1 MSSFFKEIYFF
12 DSETEIE
19 FFYIDT
25 IVKKSKIENIY
36 NLVIESTVKSTKS
49 KLWKDIKSKKVFSEY
64 PYELNLTYIQN
75 LKELRNFKLV
85 SSALQTLE
93 KEPAEIFKSKK
104 VLIENKEQ
112 LNKFV
117 HKLCYN
123 DSYNQDTWQI
133 CMSISDLIQRYNQI
147 WEGIF

>member
-25 IVKKSKIENIY
+25 IVKKEKVENIF
-36 NLVIESTVKSTKS
+36 NLVIESTVKSVKS
-49 KLWKDIKSKKVFSEY
+49 KLWKDIISKKVFSEY
-64 PYELNLTYIQN
+64 PYELSLTYIQN
-75 LKELRNFKLV
+75 LKELRNFKLI

-93 KEPAEIFKSKK
+93 KEPAEIFKTKK
-104 VLIENKEQ
+104 VLIENKAQ

>member
-12 DSETEIE
+12 DSKTEIE

-25 IVKKSKIENIY
+25 IVKKEKAENSF
-36 NLVIESTVKSTKS
+36 NLVIESTVKSAKS
-49 KLWKDIKSKKVFSEY
+49 KLWKDIRGKKVFSEY
-64 PYELNLTYIQN
+64 PYELSLTYIQN
-75 LKELRNFKLV
+75 LKELRSFKLI

-93 KEPAEIFKSKK
+93 KEPAEIFKTKK
-104 VLIENKEQ
+104 VLIENKAQ

>member
-25 IVKKSKIENIY
+25 IVKKEKTENIL
-36 NLVIESTVKSTKS
+36 NLVIESTVKSAKS
-49 KLWKDIKSKKVFSEY
+49 KLWKDIRSKKVFSEY
-64 PYELNLTYIQN
+64 PYELSLTYIQN
-75 LKELRNFKLV
+75 LKELRSFKLI

-93 KEPAEIFKSKK
+93 KEPAEIFKTKK
-104 VLIENKEQ
+104 VLIENKAQ

-133 CMSISDLIQRYNQI
+133 CMSISDLMQRYNQI
-147 WEGIF
+147 WEDIF

>member
-25 IVKKSKIENIY
+25 IVKKEKAENSF
-36 NLVIESTVKSTKS
+36 NLVIESTVKSAKS
-49 KLWKDIKSKKVFSEY
+49 KLWKDIRSKKVFFEY
-64 PYELNLTYIQN
+64 PYELSLTYIQN
-75 LKELRNFKLV
+75 LKELRNFKLI

-93 KEPAEIFKSKK
+93 KEPAEIFKTKK
-104 VLIENKEQ
+104 VLIENKSQ

-123 DSYNQDTWQI
+123 DSYNQNTWQI

>member
-25 IVKKSKIENIY
+25 IVKKEKAENSF
-36 NLVIESTVKSTKS
+36 NLIIESIVKSAKS

-93 KEPAEIFKSKK
+93 KEPAEIFKTKK
-104 VLIENKEQ
+104 VLIENKAQ

-133 CMSISDLIQRYNQI
+133 CMSISDLMQRYNQI

>member
-25 IVKKSKIENIY
+25 IVKKSKIENSL
-36 NLVIESTVKSTKS
+36 NLVIESTVKSAKS
-49 KLWKDIKSKKVFSEY
+49 KLWKDVISKKVFSEY
-64 PYELNLTYIQN
+64 PYELSLTYIQN

-104 VLIENKEQ
+104 VLIENKAQ
-112 LNKFV
+112 LNRFI

-133 CMSISDLIQRYNQI
+133 CMSISDLIQRYNRI

>member
-1 MSSFFKEIYFF
+1 MSAFFKEIYFF
-12 DSETEIE
+12 NSETEIE

-25 IVKKSKIENIY
+25 IVKKEKAENSF
-36 NLVIESTVKSTKS
+36 NLVIESTVKSAKS
-49 KLWKDIKSKKVFSEY
+49 KLWKDIRNKKVFSEY
-64 PYELNLTYIQN
+64 PYELSLTYIQN
-75 LKELRNFKLV
+75 LKELRNFKLI

-93 KEPAEIFKSKK
+93 KEPAEIFKTKK
-104 VLIENKEQ
+104 VLIENKAQ

-133 CMSISDLIQRYNQI
+133 CMSVSDLIQRYNQI

>member
-12 DSETEIE
+12 DSKTEIE

-25 IVKKSKIENIY
+25 IVNKSKIENSF
-36 NLVIESTVKSTKS
+36 NLVIESTVKSAKS
-49 KLWKDIKSKKVFSEY
+49 KLWKDIRNKKVFSEY
-64 PYELNLTYIQN
+64 PYELSLTYIQN
-75 LKELRNFKLV
+75 LKELRNFKLI

-104 VLIENKEQ
+104 VLIENKAQ
-112 LNKFV
+112 LNKFI

>member
-25 IVKKSKIENIY
+25 IVKKEKTENSF
-36 NLVIESTVKSTKS
+36 NLVIESTVKSAKS
-49 KLWKDIKSKKVFSEY
+49 KLWKDIRNKKVFSEY
-64 PYELNLTYIQN
+64 PYELSLTYIQN
-75 LKELRNFKLV
+75 LKELRSFKLI

-93 KEPAEIFKSKK
+93 KEPAEIFKTKK
-104 VLIENKEQ
+104 VLIENKAQ

>member
-25 IVKKSKIENIY
+25 IVKKSKIENSL
-36 NLVIESTVKSTKS
+36 NLVIESTVKFAKS
-49 KLWKDIKSKKVFSEY
+49 KLWKDIRSKKVFSEY
-64 PYELNLTYIQN
+64 PYELSLTYIQN
-75 LKELRNFKLV
+75 LKELRNFKLI

-104 VLIENKEQ
+104 VLIENKTQ
-112 LNKFV
+112 LNKFI

>member
-25 IVKKSKIENIY
+25 IVKKEKAENIF
-36 NLVIESTVKSTKS
+36 NLVIESTVKSAKS
-49 KLWKDIKSKKVFSEY
+49 KLWKDIRSKKVFSEY
-64 PYELNLTYIQN
+64 PYELSLTYIQN
-75 LKELRNFKLV
+75 LKELRNFKLI

-93 KEPAEIFKSKK
+93 KEPAEIFKTKK
-104 VLIENKEQ
+104 VLIENKMQ

>member
-12 DSETEIE
+12 NSETEIE

-25 IVKKSKIENIY
+25 IVKKEKAENSF
-36 NLVIESTVKSTKS
+36 NLVIESTVKSAKS
-49 KLWKDIKSKKVFSEY
+49 KLWKDIRNKKVFSEY
-64 PYELNLTYIQN
+64 PYELSLTYIQN
-75 LKELRNFKLV
+75 LKELRNFKLI

-93 KEPAEIFKSKK
+93 KEPAEIFKTKK
-104 VLIENKEQ
+104 VLIENKAQ

-133 CMSISDLIQRYNQI
+133 CMSVSDLIQRYNQI

>member
-25 IVKKSKIENIY
+25 IVKKSKIENSL
-36 NLVIESTVKSTKS
+36 NLVIESTVKSAKS
-49 KLWKDIKSKKVFSEY
+49 KLWKDVRSKKVFSEY

-75 LKELRNFKLV
+75 LKELRNFKLI

-93 KEPAEIFKSKK
+93 KEPAERSADQRGEGERMRA
-104 VLIENKEQ
+104 VLHGAAAAAARGRGRRI
-112 LNKFV
+112 
-117 HKLCYN
+117 LCGR
-123 DSYNQDTWQI
+123 QPPQPGRI
-133 CMSISDLIQRYNQI
+133 
-147 WEGIF
+147 

>member
-12 DSETEIE
+12 DSKTEIE

-25 IVKKSKIENIY
+25 IIKKEKDKNSF
-36 NLVIESTVKSTKS
+36 NLVIESTVKSAKS
-49 KLWKDIKSKKVFSEY
+49 KLWKDVRSKKVFSEY

-75 LKELRNFKLV
+75 LKELRNFKLI

-93 KEPAEIFKSKK
+93 KEPVEIFKSKK
-104 VLIENKEQ
+104 VLIENEAQ
-112 LNKFV
+112 LNRFI

-133 CMSISDLIQRYNQI
+133 CMSISDLIQRYNRI

>member
-12 DSETEIE
+12 DSKTEIE

-25 IVKKSKIENIY
+25 IVKKEKAENSF
-36 NLVIESTVKSTKS
+36 NLVIESTVKSAKS
-49 KLWKDIKSKKVFSEY
+49 KLWKDIISKKVFSEY

-75 LKELRNFKLV
+75 LKELRSFKLI

-93 KEPAEIFKSKK
+93 KEPIEIFKTKK
-104 VLIENKEQ
+104 VLIENKAQ

>member
-12 DSETEIE
+12 DSKTEIE

-36 NLVIESTVKSTKS
+36 NLVIESTVKSAKS
-49 KLWKDIKSKKVFSEY
+49 KLWKDIRNKKVFSEY

-75 LKELRNFKLV
+75 LKELRNFKLI

-117 HKLCYN
+117 HTLCYN

>member
-25 IVKKSKIENIY
+25 IVKKEKAENSF
-36 NLVIESTVKSTKS
+36 NLVIESTVKSAKS
-49 KLWKDIKSKKVFSEY
+49 KLWKDIRSKKVFFEY
-64 PYELNLTYIQN
+64 PYELSLTYIQN
-75 LKELRNFKLV
+75 LKELRNFKLI

-93 KEPAEIFKSKK
+93 KEPAEIFKTKK
-104 VLIENKEQ
+104 VLIENKSQ

>member
-25 IVKKSKIENIY
+25 IVKKSKIENSY
-36 NLVIESTVKSTKS
+36 NLVIESIVKSAKS
-49 KLWKDIKSKKVFSEY
+49 KLWKDIRIKKVFSEY
-64 PYELNLTYIQN
+64 PYELSLTYIQN
-75 LKELRNFKLV
+75 LKELRNFKLI

-104 VLIENKEQ
+104 VLIENKTQ

-117 HKLCYN
+117 HALCYN

-133 CMSISDLIQRYNQI
+133 CISISDLIQRYNQI

>member
-25 IVKKSKIENIY
+25 IVKKEKAENSF
-36 NLVIESTVKSTKS
+36 NLVIESTVKSAKS
-49 KLWKDIKSKKVFSEY
+49 KLWKDIRGKKVFSEY
-64 PYELNLTYIQN
+64 PYELSLTYIQN
-75 LKELRNFKLV
+75 LKELRSFKLI

-93 KEPAEIFKSKK
+93 KEPAEIFKTKK
-104 VLIENKEQ
+104 VLIENKAQ

>member
-25 IVKKSKIENIY
+25 IVNKEKAENSF
-36 NLVIESTVKSTKS
+36 NLVIESTVKSAKS
-49 KLWKDIKSKKVFSEY
+49 KLWKDIISKKVFSEY
-64 PYELNLTYIQN
+64 PYELSLTYIQN
-75 LKELRNFKLV
+75 LKELRNFKLI

-93 KEPAEIFKSKK
+93 KEPAEIFKTKK
-104 VLIENKEQ
+104 VLIENKAQ

>member
-12 DSETEIE
+12 NSETEIE

-25 IVKKSKIENIY
+25 IVKKEKAENSF
-36 NLVIESTVKSTKS
+36 NLVIESTVKSAKS
-49 KLWKDIKSKKVFSEY
+49 KLWKDIRNKKVFSEY
-64 PYELNLTYIQN
+64 PYELSLTYIQN
-75 LKELRNFKLV
+75 LKELRNFKLI

-93 KEPAEIFKSKK
+93 KEPAEIFKTKK
-104 VLIENKEQ
+104 VLIENKAQ

>member
-25 IVKKSKIENIY
+25 IVKKEKAENSF
-36 NLVIESTVKSTKS
+36 NLVIESIVKSAKS
-49 KLWKDIKSKKVFSEY
+49 KLWKDIRNKKVFSEY
-64 PYELNLTYIQN
+64 PYELSLTYIQN
-75 LKELRNFKLV
+75 LKELRSFKLI

-93 KEPAEIFKSKK
+93 KEPVEIFKTKK
-104 VLIENKEQ
+104 VLIENKSQ

>member
-25 IVKKSKIENIY
+25 IVKKEKVENIF
-36 NLVIESTVKSTKS
+36 NLVIESTVKSAKS
-49 KLWKDIKSKKVFSEY
+49 KLWKDIISKKVFSEY
-64 PYELNLTYIQN
+64 PYELSLTYIQN
-75 LKELRNFKLV
+75 LKELRNFKII

-93 KEPAEIFKSKK
+93 KEPAEIFKTKK
-104 VLIENKEQ
+104 VLIENKAQ

>member
-36 NLVIESTVKSTKS
+36 NLVIESTVKSAKS
-49 KLWKDIKSKKVFSEY
+49 KLWKDIRSKKVFSEY
-64 PYELNLTYIQN
+64 PYELSLTYIQN
-75 LKELRNFKLV
+75 LKELRNFKLI

-104 VLIENKEQ
+104 VLIENKTQ

-117 HKLCYN
+117 HELCYN

-133 CMSISDLIQRYNQI
+133 CMSISDLVQRYNQI

>member
-25 IVKKSKIENIY
+25 IVKKEKAENIF
-36 NLVIESTVKSTKS
+36 NLVIESTVKSAKS
-49 KLWKDIKSKKVFSEY
+49 KLWKDIISKKVFSEY

-75 LKELRNFKLV
+75 LKELRNFKLI

-93 KEPAEIFKSKK
+93 KEPDEIFKTKK
-104 VLIENKEQ
+104 VLIENKAQ

-133 CMSISDLIQRYNQI
+133 CMSISDLMQRYNQI
-147 WEGIF
+147 WEDIF

>member
-25 IVKKSKIENIY
+25 IVKKEKVENIF
-36 NLVIESTVKSTKS
+36 NLVIESTVKSAKS
-49 KLWKDIKSKKVFSEY
+49 KLWKDIISKKVFSEY
-64 PYELNLTYIQN
+64 PYELSLTYIQN
-75 LKELRNFKLV
+75 LKELRNFKLI

-93 KEPAEIFKSKK
+93 KEPAEIFKTKK
-104 VLIENKEQ
+104 VLIENKAQ

>member
-25 IVKKSKIENIY
+25 IVKKEKAENSF
-36 NLVIESTVKSTKS
+36 NLVIESTVKSAKS
-49 KLWKDIKSKKVFSEY
+49 KLWKDIRSKKVFSEY
-64 PYELNLTYIQN
+64 PYELSLTYIQN
-75 LKELRNFKLV
+75 LKELRNFKLI

-93 KEPAEIFKSKK
+93 KEPAEIFKTKK

-133 CMSISDLIQRYNQI
+133 CMSTSDLIQRYNQI

>member
-25 IVKKSKIENIY
+25 IVKKSKIENSY
-36 NLVIESTVKSTKS
+36 NLVIESIVKSAKS
-49 KLWKDIKSKKVFSEY
+49 KLWKDIRIKKVFSEY
-64 PYELNLTYIQN
+64 PYELSLTYIQN
-75 LKELRNFKLV
+75 LKELRNFKLI

-104 VLIENKEQ
+104 VLIENKTQ

-117 HKLCYN
+117 HTLCYN

-133 CMSISDLIQRYNQI
+133 CISISDLIQRYNQI